1 MDIKRSEVYRYLGY
15 GRNKPDEKVY
25 EAVEECIDLV
35 VKNSDMKSI
44 YRIFDLSV
52 EGSTIT
58 IDNSF
63 KTESKNLSKNLT
75 GCEKIVLFGATLG
88 TGVDML
94 IKKYSK
100 LDMSYAVIIQAAAA
114 TVIEEYCDIC
124 QKEIENKLAA
134 ENKFIRP
141 RFSPGYGDFSIN
153 HQKEIINMLDC
164 PRKIGLMLTES
175 LMLVP
180 SKSVTAVMGISSE
193 KQDCHIKGCEE
204 CEKLD
209 CKYRRS

>member
-1 MDIKRSEVYRYLGY
+1 MDIKRSEVLRYLGY
-15 GRNKPDEKVY
+15 GRNKADEKVMN
-25 EAVEECIDLV
+25 AVEKCIDLV
-35 VKNSDMKSI
+35 MKAADMKSI

-52 EGSTIT
+52 SENTIT
-58 IDNSF
+58 IDGNF
-63 KTESKNLSKNLT
+63 KTESKNLSKNLK

-94 IKKYSK
+94 IKRYSRI
-100 LDMSYAVIIQAAAA
+100 DMSYAVIIQAVSA
-114 TVIEEYCDIC
+114 TIIEEYCDIC
-124 QKEIENKLAA
+124 QREIENKLAM
-134 ENKFIRP
+134 ENKFVRP

-153 HQKEIINMLDC
+153 HQKDIINMLDC

-204 CEKLD
+204 CSKLD